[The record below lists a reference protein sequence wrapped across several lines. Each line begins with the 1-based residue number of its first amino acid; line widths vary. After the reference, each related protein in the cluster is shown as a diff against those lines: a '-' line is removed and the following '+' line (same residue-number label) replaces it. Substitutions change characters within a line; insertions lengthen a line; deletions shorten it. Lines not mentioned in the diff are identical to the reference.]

1 MVEAR
6 DERQVTRDK
15 RRARD
20 KHLSLVSGFS
30 PLSSELRKRARKI
43 KLLLMDID
51 GVLTDGRIYYV
62 PGPRGVFI
70 ETKAFY
76 SRDGLG
82 IRLAHEAGLRS
93 GVISG
98 RGGPVVSHR
107 VKELGIHYVYENR
120 LDKLEPYRMILKEA
134 RIKDE
139 NVCYMG
145 DDLVDLP
152 ILIRAGLA
160 VGVAN
165 GHPRLRRHVHY
176 WTRNPGGMG
185 AVRETIEVILEAQGK
200 LDAILK
206 YYLR

>member
-1 MVEAR
+1 MP
-6 DERQVTRDK
+6 
-15 RRARD
+15 
-20 KHLSLVSGFS
+20 VSS
-30 PLSSELRKRARKI
+30 VELRKRARRI

-62 PGPRGVFI
+62 PAPSGGFV
-70 ETKAFY
+70 ETKAFH

-82 IRLAHEAGLRS
+82 IRLAHEAGLKS

-98 RGGPVVSHR
+98 RGGPVVNHR
-107 VKELGIHYVYENR
+107 VKELGIRYVRNNALEK
-120 LDKLEPYRMILKEA
+120 LDPYRAILKEA
-134 RIKDE
+134 HVKDE
-139 NVCYMG
+139 EVCYIG

-152 ILIRAGLA
+152 ILVRVGFA
-160 VGVAN
+160 VGVSN

-200 LDAILK
+200 LDAILRH
-206 YYLR
+206 YLRI